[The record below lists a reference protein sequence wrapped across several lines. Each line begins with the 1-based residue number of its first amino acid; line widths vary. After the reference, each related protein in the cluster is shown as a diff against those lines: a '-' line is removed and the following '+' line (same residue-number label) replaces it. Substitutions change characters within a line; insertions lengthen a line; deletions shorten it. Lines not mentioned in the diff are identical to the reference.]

1 MIRKIWILKSKF
13 MSKWF
18 SERVIQ
24 INSVWLILSRKIW
37 RNITHSKQAK
47 FHLNSVKTLF
57 IHIAFEK
64 LIYLLIGSY
73 KTLYGQITITEVWFV
88 TYRSCEI

>member
-18 SERVIQ
+18 SKRVIQ
-24 INSVWLILSRKIW
+24 INSVWLILSRKSL
-37 RNITHSKQAK
+37 RNIIHSKQAK
-47 FHLNSVKTLF
+47 FYLNSVKTVF

-73 KTLYGQITITEVWFV
+73 KALFGQFTITEVWFV
-88 TYRSCEI
+88 TYRSCVI